1 MAKHTDDSS
10 LRCSFCHKR
19 QDQVEKLIASP
30 SEYPRAYI
38 CSECIRVSYMMLEDD
53 LADQAPDQPPEVD
66 PGSVRDV

>member
-1 MAKHTDDSS
+1 MAKHPDDHS

-38 CSECIRVSYMMLEDD
+38 CDECIRVSYMILEDD
-53 LADQAPDQPPEVD
+53 RAGQVSGPAAE
-66 PGSVRDV
+66 G

>member
-1 MAKHTDDSS
+1 MAKHGVHSS

-38 CSECIRVSYMMLEDD
+38 CDECIRVSYMILEDD
-53 LADQAPDQPPEVD
+53 RADQVSGPPAE
-66 PGSVRDV
+66 G